1 VLDLTDV
8 LLSEPYECNNLARYT
23 HRHPIRVG
31 PGKEGPIMPTPTTS
45 PGRVSPENEFI
56 SSWSSPLVFCT
67 STDGGIMSKYS
78 QDIAAKPSQEPRMIA
93 SFDTMG
99 LVPNNG
105 GVGKQVVI
113 SVVSQL
119 DRELGSNQGWLQLFD
134 DA

>member
-1 VLDLTDV
+1 M
-8 LLSEPYECNNLARYT
+8 
-23 HRHPIRVG
+23 HPIRVG
-31 PGKEGPIMPTPTTS
+31 TGKEGPIMPTPATS
-45 PGRVSPENEFI
+45 PGRVSTENEFI
-56 SSWSSPLVFCT
+56 SSWSSPVVFCT
-67 STDGGIMSKYS
+67 STDGDILSKYS
-78 QDIAAKPSQEPRMIA
+78 QDIAAKPPQEPRMIA

-119 DRELGSNQGWLQLFD
+119 DRELGSNQGRLQLFD

>member
-1 VLDLTDV
+1 
-8 LLSEPYECNNLARYT
+8 
-23 HRHPIRVG
+23 
-31 PGKEGPIMPTPTTS
+31 MPTPATL

-67 STDGGIMSKYS
+67 STDGGILSKYS
-78 QDIAAKPSQEPRMIA
+78 QDIAVKPPQEPRMLA

-119 DRELGSNQGWLQLFD
+119 DRELGSNQGRLQLFD

>member
-1 VLDLTDV
+1 
-8 LLSEPYECNNLARYT
+8 
-23 HRHPIRVG
+23 
-31 PGKEGPIMPTPTTS
+31 M
-45 PGRVSPENEFI
+45 
-56 SSWSSPLVFCT
+56 
-67 STDGGIMSKYS
+67 DGGVLSKYS
-78 QDIAAKPSQEPRMIA
+78 QDIAATPPQEPRMIA

-119 DRELGSNQGWLQLFD
+119 DRELGSNQGWHQLFD